1 VAAMALRG
9 LIMDYAGV
17 LTDGAEMRDLPRRAR
32 AAGRP
37 TALVSSAGSVSRE
50 IEALF
55 DVLVLGGTV
64 GAVKPDPEVY
74 RRTAALLGLTAAE
87 CVVVDDLQANIRGAR
102 EAGAVGVL
110 HDDPDTTIGEVEIL
124 LALPDLLLIRRVVA
138 GSITVSRRRAGC
150 RRQAAPSRRARRA
163 PAGPAGRAVRPAGR
177 RCRRGGR

>member
-1 VAAMALRG
+1 M
-9 LIMDYAGV
+9 
-17 LTDGAEMRDLPRRAR
+17 
-32 AAGRP
+32 
-37 TALVSSAGSVSRE
+37 SSAGSVSRE

-124 LALPDLLLIRRVVA
+124 LALPD
-138 GSITVSRRRAGC
+138 
-150 RRQAAPSRRARRA
+150 
-163 PAGPAGRAVRPAGR
+163 
-177 RCRRGGR
+177 